1 MNERIKKIRKTFGL
15 TQQEFSERLNI
26 GRGTLANYEV
36 GRNEPID
43 AVISLIFREFN
54 INETWLRTGEGEMT
68 APESSFDLEEY
79 IKRRGVTELE
89 IQILK
94 AYFDLDS
101 DLREKLLQHF
111 KERLTAEQKTP
122 TPVSEDGPKNADEES
137 LMKNVQSMSPGQQEL
152 LFNQYNQA
160 RLLREQQ
167 KGASAASVPPAAD
180 DKAPE
185 SKIPDPS

>member
-1 MNERIKKIRKTFGL
+1 MNERIKKIRKAAGL

-43 AVISLIFREFN
+43 AVISLICREFN
-54 INETWLRTGEGEMT
+54 VNEKWLRTGEGEMT
-68 APESSFDLEEY
+68 DPEGSFDLEEY

-101 DLREKLLQHF
+101 GLREELLQHF
-111 KERLTAEQKTP
+111 KERLSAEQKKP
-122 TPVSEDGPKNADEES
+122 TPVSESGPKNAEEKS
-137 LMKNVQSMSPGQQEL
+137 LMKNVQLMYPGPQEQ
-152 LFNQYNQA
+152 LFDQYDQM
-160 RLLREQQ
+160 RTPREQQ
-167 KGASAASVPPAAD
+167 KGASSASVPPATD

-185 SKIPDPS
+185 SEFPDQS

>member
-1 MNERIKKIRKTFGL
+1 MNERIKKVRKYLDL
-15 TQQEFSERLNI
+15 TQQEFADQI
-26 GRGTLANYEV
+26 GSKRNTVATYEM
-36 GRNEPID
+36 GRSTPSA
-43 AVISLIFREFN
+43 AVISLICKTFN
-54 INETWLRTGEGEMT
+54 VSEEWLRTGKGRMFM
-68 APESSFDLEEY
+68 PESSFDLEEY
-79 IKRRGVTELE
+79 IKRRGVTDLE